1 MPPKPS
7 EKRTR
12 VSSSEEEISAHV
24 LVDDAI
30 LKDIQ
35 KKLEKLDMLDK
46 INNQLSTIKHD
57 ITNIKSNVTELEKG
71 LNAVNDDVA
80 EMKESMKRKAD
91 LKQLEDLEREV
102 EDLRNRSRRNNLVFY
117 NIPEK
122 STGDICVAFMQ
133 GFIASHMGL
142 ETLSGYVEIER
153 AHQTPTQS
161 NKNRKS
167 SRPIHVAFLKYS
179 DKTKIL
185 ANAAVRLKD
194 NPFPGNLI
202 GIAANFAK
210 DTQEHRKALIPFK
223 KHLQKKLEKQEC
235 RVFIAYPSRLKYS
248 DSKGKVITVRNEELK
263 KMESEM
269 EK

>member
-46 INNQLSTIKHD
+46 IINQLSTIKQD
-57 ITNIKSNVTELEKG
+57 ITNTKSNVTELEKG

-80 EMKESMKRKAD
+80 EMKGSVKRKAAD

-102 EDLRNRSRRNNLVFY
+102 EDLRNRSRRNNVVFY
-117 NIPEK
+117 NILEK
-122 STGDICVAFMQ
+122 SEGNNCVAFIQ

-142 ETLSGYVEIER
+142 ETLCGFS
-153 AHQTPTQS
+153 
-161 NKNRKS
+161 
-167 SRPIHVAFLKYS
+167 
-179 DKTKIL
+179 
-185 ANAAVRLKD
+185 
-194 NPFPGNLI
+194 
-202 GIAANFAK
+202 
-210 DTQEHRKALIPFK
+210 
-223 KHLQKKLEKQEC
+223 
-235 RVFIAYPSRLKYS
+235 
-248 DSKGKVITVRNEELK
+248 
-263 KMESEM
+263 
-269 EK
+269 

>member
-1 MPPKPS
+1 
-7 EKRTR
+7 
-12 VSSSEEEISAHV
+12 
-24 LVDDAI
+24 
-30 LKDIQ
+30 
-35 KKLEKLDMLDK
+35 MLDK
-46 INNQLSTIKHD
+46 INNQLFTIKHD
-57 ITNIKSNVTELEKG
+57 ITNIKSNLTEHEKG

-122 STGDICVAFMQ
+122 SAGDNCVAFIQ
-133 GFIASHMGL
+133 NFIASHMGL
-142 ETLSGYVEIER
+142 ETLCGYVEIER
-153 AHQTPTQS
+153 AHQTPTQL

-194 NPFPGNLI
+194 NPFHGNII
-202 GIAANFAK
+202 GIGTDFAK
-210 DTQEHRKALIPFK
+210 DTQERRKLRLFLSRNIFK
-223 KHLQKKLEKQEC
+223 
-235 RVFIAYPSRLKYS
+235 RS
-248 DSKGKVITVRNEELK
+248 
-263 KMESEM
+263 
-269 EK
+269 

>member
-46 INNQLSTIKHD
+46 INNQLSTIKQD
-57 ITNIKSNVTELEKG
+57 ITNTKSNVTELEKG

-80 EMKESMKRKAD
+80 EMKESVKRKAAD

-102 EDLRNRSRRNNLVFY
+102 EDLRNRSRRNNVVFY
-117 NIPEK
+117 NIQEK
-122 STGDICVAFMQ
+122 SEGNNCVAFIQ

-142 ETLSGYVEIER
+142 ETLCGFS
-153 AHQTPTQS
+153 
-161 NKNRKS
+161 
-167 SRPIHVAFLKYS
+167 
-179 DKTKIL
+179 
-185 ANAAVRLKD
+185 
-194 NPFPGNLI
+194 
-202 GIAANFAK
+202 
-210 DTQEHRKALIPFK
+210 
-223 KHLQKKLEKQEC
+223 
-235 RVFIAYPSRLKYS
+235 
-248 DSKGKVITVRNEELK
+248 
-263 KMESEM
+263 
-269 EK
+269 

>member
-12 VSSSEEEISAHV
+12 VSSSEEEISFHV
-24 LVDDAI
+24 LVDNSI

-71 LNAVNDDVA
+71 LSAVNDDVA

-122 STGDICVAFMQ
+122 SEGDNCVAFIQ

-142 ETLSGYVEIER
+142 ETLCGYVEIER
-153 AHQTPTQS
+153 AHRTLTQS
-161 NKNRKS
+161 KQKQKE
-167 SRPIHVAFLKYS
+167 P
-179 DKTKIL
+179 KIDPRSL
-185 ANAAVRLKD
+185 
-194 NPFPGNLI
+194 
-202 GIAANFAK
+202 
-210 DTQEHRKALIPFK
+210 
-223 KHLQKKLEKQEC
+223 
-235 RVFIAYPSRLKYS
+235 
-248 DSKGKVITVRNEELK
+248 SKIDG
-263 KMESEM
+263 
-269 EK
+269 

>member
-46 INNQLSTIKHD
+46 INNQLSTIKQD
-57 ITNIKSNVTELEKG
+57 ITNTKSNVTELEKG

-80 EMKESMKRKAD
+80 EMKGSVKRKAAD

-102 EDLRNRSRRNNLVFY
+102 EDLRNRSRRNNVVFY
-117 NIPEK
+117 NILEK
-122 STGDICVAFMQ
+122 SEGNNCVAFIQ

-142 ETLSGYVEIER
+142 ETL
-153 AHQTPTQS
+153 
-161 NKNRKS
+161 
-167 SRPIHVAFLKYS
+167 
-179 DKTKIL
+179 
-185 ANAAVRLKD
+185 
-194 NPFPGNLI
+194 
-202 GIAANFAK
+202 
-210 DTQEHRKALIPFK
+210 
-223 KHLQKKLEKQEC
+223 C
-235 RVFIAYPSRLKYS
+235 RFS
-248 DSKGKVITVRNEELK
+248 
-263 KMESEM
+263 
-269 EK
+269 

>member
-102 EDLRNRSRRNNLVFY
+102 EVMHRLSFSTLNVRGINSSRKRRGIFRQL
-117 NIPEK
+117 
-122 STGDICVAFMQ
+122 
-133 GFIASHMGL
+133 H
-142 ETLSGYVEIER
+142 
-153 AHQTPTQS
+153 
-161 NKNRKS
+161 NKNASVIFLQETYS
-167 SRPIHVAFLKYS
+167 SNSQEKLWS
-179 DKTKIL
+179 SEWGSKTH
-185 ANAAVRLKD
+185 
-194 NPFPGNLI
+194 FCHGS
-202 GIAANFAK
+202 
-210 DTQEHRKALIPFK
+210 
-223 KHLQKKLEKQEC
+223 KH
-235 RVFIAYPSRLKYS
+235 
-248 DSKGKVITVRNEELK
+248 SKVCSSTK
-263 KMESEM
+263 
-269 EK
+269 

>member
-24 LVDDAI
+24 LVDNAF

-35 KKLEKLDMLDK
+35 KKLEKQDILEK

-71 LNAVNDDVA
+71 LSAVNDVA
-80 EMKESMKRKAD
+80 EVKESMKRKAD

-122 STGDICVAFMQ
+122 SEGDNCVAFIQ

-142 ETLSGYVEIER
+142 ETLCGYVEIER
-153 AHQTPTQS
+153 AHRTPTQL

-167 SRPIHVAFLKYS
+167 PRPIHVAFLKYT

-185 ANAAVRLKD
+185 ANAAARLK
-194 NPFPGNLI
+194 
-202 GIAANFAK
+202 
-210 DTQEHRKALIPFK
+210 R
-223 KHLQKKLEKQEC
+223 
-235 RVFIAYPSRLKYS
+235 
-248 DSKGKVITVRNEELK
+248 
-263 KMESEM
+263 
-269 EK
+269 

>member
-46 INNQLSTIKHD
+46 INNQLSTIKQD
-57 ITNIKSNVTELEKG
+57 ITNTKSNVTELEKG

-80 EMKESMKRKAD
+80 EMKGSVKRKAAD

-102 EDLRNRSRRNNLVFY
+102 EDLRNRSRRNNVVFY
-117 NIPEK
+117 NILEK
-122 STGDICVAFMQ
+122 SEGNNCVAFIQ

-142 ETLSGYVEIER
+142 ETLCGFS
-153 AHQTPTQS
+153 
-161 NKNRKS
+161 
-167 SRPIHVAFLKYS
+167 
-179 DKTKIL
+179 
-185 ANAAVRLKD
+185 
-194 NPFPGNLI
+194 
-202 GIAANFAK
+202 
-210 DTQEHRKALIPFK
+210 
-223 KHLQKKLEKQEC
+223 
-235 RVFIAYPSRLKYS
+235 
-248 DSKGKVITVRNEELK
+248 
-263 KMESEM
+263 
-269 EK
+269 

>member
-1 MPPKPS
+1 M
-7 EKRTR
+7 
-12 VSSSEEEISAHV
+12 

-57 ITNIKSNVTELEKG
+57 ITNIKSNLTELEKG

-122 STGDICVAFMQ
+122 
-133 GFIASHMGL
+133 
-142 ETLSGYVEIER
+142 YVES
-153 AHQTPTQS
+153 TS
-161 NKNRKS
+161 
-167 SRPIHVAFLKYS
+167 
-179 DKTKIL
+179 
-185 ANAAVRLKD
+185 
-194 NPFPGNLI
+194 
-202 GIAANFAK
+202 
-210 DTQEHRKALIPFK
+210 
-223 KHLQKKLEKQEC
+223 KLS
-235 RVFIAYPSRLKYS
+235 VFIVLR
-248 DSKGKVITVRNEELK
+248 RN
-263 KMESEM
+263 
-269 EK
+269 

>member
-1 MPPKPS
+1 MPPIPS

-12 VSSSEEEISAHV
+12 VSSSEEEILAHV

-35 KKLEKLDMLDK
+35 KKLEKMDMLDK

-91 LKQLEDLEREV
+91 LKQLEELEREV

-122 STGDICVAFMQ
+122 SESDNCTCVAFIK

-142 ETLSGYVEIER
+142 ETLRGYVAIER
-153 AHQTPTQS
+153 AHRTPMQL

-167 SRPIHVAFLKYS
+167 PRPI
-179 DKTKIL
+179 
-185 ANAAVRLKD
+185 
-194 NPFPGNLI
+194 
-202 GIAANFAK
+202 
-210 DTQEHRKALIPFK
+210 Q
-223 KHLQKKLEKQEC
+223 
-235 RVFIAYPSRLKYS
+235 
-248 DSKGKVITVRNEELK
+248 
-263 KMESEM
+263 
-269 EK
+269 